1 LIGFGTDPDADGW
14 KNAFEVLLGTDASTA
29 DAPRPTR
36 FVSELF
42 SGKIHLAYEF
52 DVSVAGDDV
61 LRFRSFGSSNLMQW
75 AGLTNAPTIIN
86 QSNGWRTYR
95 QRDDAP
101 LNEAKVRTMR
111 LGILPTDTPP

>member
-1 LIGFGTDPDADGW
+1 
-14 KNAFEVLLGTDASTA
+14 
-29 DAPRPTR
+29 
-36 FVSELF
+36 
-42 SGKIHLAYEF
+42 
-52 DVSVAGDDV
+52 
-61 LRFRSFGSSNLMQW
+61 MQW